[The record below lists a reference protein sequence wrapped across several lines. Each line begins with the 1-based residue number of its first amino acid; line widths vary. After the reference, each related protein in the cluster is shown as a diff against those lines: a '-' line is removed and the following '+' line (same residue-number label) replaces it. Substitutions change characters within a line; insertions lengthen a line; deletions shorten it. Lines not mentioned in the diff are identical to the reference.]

1 MATILDT
8 NLLLFFKPVFTFLFV
23 FGVLYAILNRIPLFG
38 KSSNINTVIAF
49 SMSMLFMLTPGVKDI
64 LTIATPWFVFL
75 FIFIILLVLVFMM
88 VGVEEK
94 SVVWLF
100 SENWVVW
107 TIAIIAIIGILGF
120 AMSQVYGP
128 VVQGLYGTE
137 ETAKEG
143 ITFDIGRILFHPRM
157 LGMIFILIIASQAV
171 RLIATKN

>member
-1 MATILDT
+1 
-8 NLLLFFKPVFTFLFV
+8 
-23 FGVLYAILNRIPLFG
+23 
-38 KSSNINTVIAF
+38 
-49 SMSMLFMLTPGVKDI
+49 
-64 LTIATPWFVFL
+64 
-75 FIFIILLVLVFMM
+75 MM

-94 SVVWLF
+94 SIVWLF

-107 TIAIIAIIGILGF
+107 TISIIVIIGILGF

-157 LGMIFILIIASQAV
+157 IGMIFIMIIASQAV
-171 RLIATKN
+171 RLIAAKN

>member
-1 MATILDT
+1 MEINILSLSDGAKT
-8 NLLLFFKPVFTFLFV
+8 AK
-23 FGVLYAILNRIPLFG
+23 GI
-38 KSSNINTVIAF
+38 TVIIDVYRAF
-49 SMSMLFMLTPGVKDI
+49 TTQSFAFENGVKDI
-64 LTIATPWFVFL
+64 LNIATPWFVFL
-75 FIFIILLVLVFMM
+75 FVFIILLVLIFMM

-94 SVVWLF
+94 SIVWLF

-107 TIAIIAIIGILGF
+107 TISIIVIIGILGF

-157 LGMIFILIIASQAV
+157 IGMIFIMIIASQAV
-171 RLIATKN
+171 RLIAAKN